1 MGSGY
6 KDQTCIYRVVLAE
19 ESHVALELEVHQKRV
34 EEAVEE
40 EEEEEE
46 VVVVVVVDENK
57 DGDGDGNC
65 EKQEEDVIENPGVN
79 TPRRSKLGRTV
90 FS

>member
-6 KDQTCIYRVVLAE
+6 KDQTCIYRVVLEE

-34 EEAVEE
+34 EEAVE
-40 EEEEEE
+40 
-46 VVVVVVVDENK
+46 VVVVDENK

>member
-6 KDQTCIYRVVLAE
+6 KDQTCIYRVVLVE
-19 ESHVALELEVHQKRV
+19 ESHAALESEVHQKMV
-34 EEAVEE
+34 EEA

-46 VVVVVVVDENK
+46 VAAVDENK

-65 EKQEEDVIENPGVN
+65 EKQEEDVIGNPGMN
-79 TPRRSKLGRTV
+79 TPRRSKPGRTV

>member
-6 KDQTCIYRVVLAE
+6 KDQTCIYRVVLEE

-34 EEAVEE
+34 EEAV
-40 EEEEEE
+40 EE

>member
-19 ESHVALELEVHQKRV
+19 ESHVALELEVHHKRV

-40 EEEEEE
+40 EEEEE
-46 VVVVVVVDENK
+46 VVVDENK